1 VDAGADI
8 ADDASIDDVALRGDS
23 RLVARLVRDIVPAA
37 PPPTIGTDA
46 TYLVTGGFGALGGQV
61 AQWLVDNGARR
72 IILLG
77 RTELP
82 PRDAWSGLDPDTPEG
97 RRVDAVRRL
106 ERAGAAVHVASLDV
120 GDADAVRRY
129 LDGFRAEGW
138 PPIRGVFHTAAVLGG
153 QLLGRIEPAELRD
166 ELLPKVV
173 GAWTLADEL
182 DDLDHFVLF
191 SSIASMLPIA
201 GQAAYAAGNAFLDA
215 LAQRRSA
222 RGEPALSV
230 NWGFWEGSGAMR
242 AGEVGQRRAGS
253 DAGLKDA
260 ARVLAERQGVRSFRG
275 DQGLDVLG
283 RLLADGRPQLVV
295 APVDWSV
302 FAAARAARPLALVA
316 DLVAEPVGVAV
327 AEGAAVDIVPTLA
340 ELVAEADDDERVE
353 LVEATVR
360 RTVGGVLRLPVSRI
374 DDTQTFGTLGLDSLM
389 AIELRNALE
398 VEVGATLSA
407 TLAWNYPTVAELRDH
422 LLERLTP
429 EGEASDDGAAEH
441 PGGTGRAVV
450 EVADLDDDAALRALM
465 GTDR

>member
-1 VDAGADI
+1 
-8 ADDASIDDVALRGDS
+8 
-23 RLVARLVRDIVPAA
+23 
-37 PPPTIGTDA
+37 
-46 TYLVTGGFGALGGQV
+46 
-61 AQWLVDNGARR
+61 
-72 IILLG
+72 
-77 RTELP
+77 
-82 PRDAWSGLDPDTPEG
+82 
-97 RRVDAVRRL
+97 
-106 ERAGAAVHVASLDV
+106 
-120 GDADAVRRY
+120 
-129 LDGFRAEGW
+129 
-138 PPIRGVFHTAAVLGG
+138 
-153 QLLGRIEPAELRD
+153 
-166 ELLPKVV
+166 
-173 GAWTLADEL
+173 
-182 DDLDHFVLF
+182 
-191 SSIASMLPIA
+191 M
-201 GQAAYAAGNAFLDA
+201 
-215 LAQRRSA
+215 
-222 RGEPALSV
+222 
-230 NWGFWEGSGAMR
+230 
-242 AGEVGQRRAGS
+242 
-253 DAGLKDA
+253 
-260 ARVLAERQGVRSFRG
+260 LAERQGVRSFRG